1 MKQYRYT
8 SSVLFLSIILPV
20 LIMMGLFIW
29 AIVQV
34 LNGGLVGIHPLLLI
48 AMPVLFITSVIGIN
62 NPSSIT
68 LTTESIIFE
77 GFWSRHEY
85 KWEDVK
91 ELTLKDYG
99 YVGKAFIKIGRFRL
113 LGGRYWVSSKL
124 EGYKEL
130 LAVIKEIV
138 EGRERH
144 AGRETAQSK

>member
-8 SSVLFLSIILPV
+8 TSVFLLSIILPV

-29 AIVQV
+29 ALLQV
-34 LNGGLVGIHPLLLI
+34 INSGLVDIYPLILT

-99 YVGKAFIKIGRFRL
+99 YVGKAFIKIGSFRL
-113 LGGRYWVSSKL
+113 LGGRYWISYKL
-124 EGYKEL
+124 AGYKDL
-130 LAVIKEIV
+130 LAVIKEL
-138 EGRERH
+138 EGREKHER
-144 AGRETAQSK
+144 RETVQSK

>member
-8 SSVLFLSIILPV
+8 TSVFLLSIILPV

-29 AIVQV
+29 ALLQV
-34 LNGGLVGIHPLLLI
+34 INSGLVGIYPLILT

-99 YVGKAFIKIGRFRL
+99 YVGKAFIKIGSFHL
-113 LGGRYWVSSKL
+113 LGGRYWISYKL
-124 EGYKEL
+124 AGYKDL
-130 LAVIKEIV
+130 LAVIKEL
-138 EGRERH
+138 EGREKHER
-144 AGRETAQSK
+144 RETVQSK